1 MRRQLTSTLLSPALA
16 GLLLL
21 PAATPSFAGTPVAV
35 PPPAEKKPVSA
46 GLLNDALRL
55 QNPAF
60 NAWDIGG
67 QFRFRYEVKDD
78 AGVSASQDFISRGVD
93 NDNDYFLFREKLHIG
108 WQADSWFKIY
118 VEGRG
123 AQAESDDREPS
134 PEQDVWDLHQAYVQ
148 IGDPKLFPLTLKAGR
163 QEMTYGDQRFIGVGD
178 WSNTGRSF
186 DAVLLR
192 YSISSTSWID
202 VFSGRV
208 VIPRDDYFNESN
220 EYDQFSGIYA
230 STQALWTGVETQ
242 AFFLARNVEAKSPN
256 AIAPGIGGPGERDV
270 YTYGIR
276 LKSLPDKFGP
286 WDFLFEGAG
295 QFGDIVTSGVE
306 RDLQSFA
313 LTGTVGYTFKDTW
326 AKPRLALG
334 YDYASGDSNGTDS
347 KYETFDP
354 LFGTNHSFYGVMD
367 LVGLRNL
374 NSPRVSVSLKP
385 TKKLSLAVDYLL
397 FWLADDKDSFYPESG
412 SARSGNGYGK
422 NPQYSSFV
430 GSELDI
436 VAKYAVNPNTE
447 IHLGYGHFFVGD
459 YIKSSVDS
467 VPANGGASDADW
479 VYLQAVFNF

>member
-1 MRRQLTSTLLSPALA
+1 
-16 GLLLL
+16 
-21 PAATPSFAGTPVAV
+21 
-35 PPPAEKKPVSA
+35 
-46 GLLNDALRL
+46 
-55 QNPAF
+55 
-60 NAWDIGG
+60 
-67 QFRFRYEVKDD
+67 
-78 AGVSASQDFISRGVD
+78 
-93 NDNDYFLFREKLHIG
+93 
-108 WQADSWFKIY
+108 
-118 VEGRG
+118 
-123 AQAESDDREPS
+123 
-134 PEQDVWDLHQAYVQ
+134 
-148 IGDPKLFPLTLKAGR
+148 
-163 QEMTYGDQRFIGVGD
+163 
-178 WSNTGRSF
+178 
-186 DAVLLR
+186 
-192 YSISSTSWID
+192 
-202 VFSGRV
+202 
-208 VIPRDDYFNESN
+208 
-220 EYDQFSGIYA
+220 
-230 STQALWTGVETQ
+230 
-242 AFFLARNVEAKSPN
+242 
-256 AIAPGIGGPGERDV
+256 
-270 YTYGIR
+270 
-276 LKSLPDKFGP
+276 
-286 WDFLFEGAG
+286 
-295 QFGDIVTSGVE
+295 
-306 RDLQSFA
+306 A

-347 KYETFDP
+347 KYETFEP